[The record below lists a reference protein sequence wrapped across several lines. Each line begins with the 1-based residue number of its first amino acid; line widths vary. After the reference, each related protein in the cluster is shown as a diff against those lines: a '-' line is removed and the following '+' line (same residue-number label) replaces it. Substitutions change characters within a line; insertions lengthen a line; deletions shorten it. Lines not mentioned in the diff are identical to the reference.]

1 MKGRERFEKKM
12 EMEYSS
18 NSGTP
23 QVNTEQNSTMFQGDT
38 QELELDPRFVDI
50 RFIKINRNGVIV
62 NFSSMVFCE
71 KEGEQSVTKMY
82 GVTKKG
88 KIPDSFINQLHCIKD
103 NIYGEKRK
111 KTVERQRDRNEK
123 RRKIE
128 F

>member
-1 MKGRERFEKKM
+1 
-12 EMEYSS
+12 
-18 NSGTP
+18 
-23 QVNTEQNSTMFQGDT
+23 
-38 QELELDPRFVDI
+38 
-50 RFIKINRNGVIV
+50 
-62 NFSSMVFCE
+62 MVFCE